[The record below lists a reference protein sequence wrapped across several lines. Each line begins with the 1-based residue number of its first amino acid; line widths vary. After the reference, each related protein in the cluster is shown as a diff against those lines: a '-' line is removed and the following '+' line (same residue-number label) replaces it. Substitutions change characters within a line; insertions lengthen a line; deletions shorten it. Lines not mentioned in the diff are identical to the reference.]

1 MTDDGKTDG
10 LFGANTL
17 DQTQQAKATF
27 LALTER
33 HGDIMKVILL
43 QIFWSDISLDKSVC
57 HFPLKK
63 SFNQK
68 MSMYKAVEYASRV
81 TKI

>member
-1 MTDDGKTDG
+1 MSSYTPHLYVYFTLNSNYKNFTDDGKTDG

-43 QIFWSDISLDKSVC
+43 QIF
-57 HFPLKK
+57 
-63 SFNQK
+63 
-68 MSMYKAVEYASRV
+68 
-81 TKI
+81 